1 MDGVVAFTI
10 LGALG
15 GVLHVL
21 VHTSSLKEALQYNNS
36 KWVLIGAI
44 SGLAYYF
51 LHTDYSFPNHFM
63 AIVVGY
69 SGADFIVAAV
79 ARVRR
84 LLGVEQH
91 NI

>member
-1 MDGVVAFTI
+1 MEELISFTI

-15 GVLHVL
+15 GLLHVL
-21 VHTSSLKEALQYNNS
+21 VHTSSLREAIQYNSS
-36 KWVLIGAI
+36 KWIIIGAI

-69 SGADFIVAAV
+69 SGADFIVAAANRIKAV
-79 ARVRR
+79 LKA
-84 LLGVEQH
+84 LG
-91 NI
+91 

>member
-1 MDGVVAFTI
+1 MEQLISFIV

-15 GVLHVL
+15 GLLHIL
-21 VHTSSLKEALQYNNS
+21 VHTNSLQEALQYANS

-69 SGADFIVAAV
+69 SGADFVIAVAA
-79 ARVRR
+79 RIRR
-84 LLGVEQH
+84 FLGVEQH